1 MSVPYRC
8 CIVGAGFSGT
18 VTAIHL
24 LQSSTRPL
32 HLTLIERSGRVGRG
46 VAYGP
51 TSRRYLLNVPTAR
64 MGAFASDEEQFFHI
78 ARARDRGIGPG
89 DFTAR
94 ADYGHYLEGLFEEAV
109 QRGRARGHTVTLV
122 EDHATG
128 IARRTDGRYT
138 VLVASDRTIQADA
151 VVVAIGNLPPSIPST
166 IDDSLASSARFIAD
180 PWAPGALDRVT
191 PGEPAL
197 LIGTGLTMVD
207 VGLHLLEDGLTPS
220 AYAVSRRGLLPHPHR
235 PHGQPPSYGHFPP
248 DLIACPPTASAYLAA
263 VRAHVERLERSGVDW
278 REVIGSLRPLTPRLW
293 MTLPVAERAR
303 FLRHVRPFWDTHRHR
318 VASHVW
324 DRLAQQRVKGR
335 LSVRAARLGASVISD
350 EAVSVTLHPRH
361 GTPETR
367 RFGTIINCTGPE
379 SDLRRA
385 RDPVLTSLLQSG
397 LAMTDEFGLGL
408 RTTADGALIGTDGT
422 SRGSL
427 CLVGPLLKGQYW
439 EATAVPELRVH
450 AARAAATIL
459 AFQPD

>member
-1 MSVPYRC
+1 
-8 CIVGAGFSGT
+8 
-18 VTAIHL
+18 
-24 LQSSTRPL
+24 
-32 HLTLIERSGRVGRG
+32 
-46 VAYGP
+46 
-51 TSRRYLLNVPTAR
+51 
-64 MGAFASDEEQFFHI
+64 
-78 ARARDRGIGPG
+78 
-89 DFTAR
+89 
-94 ADYGHYLEGLFEEAV
+94 
-109 QRGRARGHTVTLV
+109 
-122 EDHATG
+122 
-128 IARRTDGRYT
+128 
-138 VLVASDRTIQADA
+138 
-151 VVVAIGNLPPSIPST
+151 
-166 IDDSLASSARFIAD
+166 
-180 PWAPGALDRVT
+180 
-191 PGEPAL
+191 
-197 LIGTGLTMVD
+197 
-207 VGLHLLEDGLTPS
+207 
-220 AYAVSRRGLLPHPHR
+220 
-235 PHGQPPSYGHFPP
+235 
-248 DLIACPPTASAYLAA
+248 
-263 VRAHVERLERSGVDW
+263 VRAHVERLERSGIDW

-385 RDPVLTSLLQSG
+385 RDPVLTSLLESG

-450 AARAAATIL
+450 AARAAATLL